1 MSTVNISENTTLSQ
15 TIEKQIKAT
24 IDSVEVSA
32 KVTMTNGKVTAYMD
46 GQIKES
52 DNVMATFYQYAG
64 SKMQLSAD
72 IDYLTTTQTVLTPFM
87 EKMDAIA
94 LTVGTEPDEL
104 KA

>member
-1 MSTVNISENTTLSQ
+1 MSTVNISENKTLSQ

-32 KVTMTNGKVTAYMD
+32 KVTMTNGVVTAYMD

-52 DNVMATFYQYAG
+52 DTVMATFYKYAG
-64 SKMQLSAD
+64 SKMQFSAD
-72 IDYLTTTQTVLTPFM
+72 IDYLTKTQTVLTPFM

-94 LTVGTEPDEL
+94 LTVGTESDEL

>member
-1 MSTVNISENTTLSQ
+1 MSTVNISENKTLSQ

-32 KVTMTNGKVTAYMD
+32 KVTMTNGVVTAYMD

-52 DNVMATFYQYAG
+52 DTVMATFYKYAG
-64 SKMQLSAD
+64 SKIQFSSDL
-72 IDYLTTTQTVLTPFM
+72 DYLTTTQKVLTPFM

-94 LTVGTEPDEL
+94 LTMGTESDEL

>member
-15 TIEKQIKAT
+15 TIEKQITAT
-24 IDSVEVSA
+24 IDNAEVSA

-52 DNVMATFYQYAG
+52 GNVMATFYQYAG

-72 IDYLTTTQTVLTPFM
+72 IDYLSTTQKVLTPFM

-94 LTVGTEPDEL
+94 LTVGTESDEL

>member
-1 MSTVNISENTTLSQ
+1 
-15 TIEKQIKAT
+15 
-24 IDSVEVSA
+24 
-32 KVTMTNGKVTAYMD
+32 
-46 GQIKES
+46 
-52 DNVMATFYQYAG
+52 MATFYQYAG

-94 LTVGTEPDEL
+94 LTVGTESDEL

>member
-46 GQIKES
+46 EQIKE
-52 DNVMATFYQYAG
+52 V
-64 SKMQLSAD
+64 
-72 IDYLTTTQTVLTPFM
+72 TT
-87 EKMDAIA
+87 
-94 LTVGTEPDEL
+94 
-104 KA
+104 